1 MFIILNISIK
11 SVFYRSLS
19 PLVVFLLWYIA
30 KYINKKDEQNRED
43 TNRQIQELKK
53 ENRENLKSIREE
65 SHEREIESRKR
76 EDRLQSII
84 AKNQE
89 VISDLAT
96 KFDVIKDVKNK
107 VEEIEEQVC
116 KISEKMDK

>member
-1 MFIILNISIK
+1 MSLDSMSGFITTIGFPS
-11 SVFYRSLS
+11 SL
-19 PLVVFLLWYIA
+19 VIFLLCYIG
-30 KYINKKDEQNRED
+30 KYINRKDEQNRED
-43 TNRQIQELKK
+43 TNRQIQELKA
-53 ENRENLKSIREE
+53 ENKENLKSLREE

-76 EDRLQSII
+76 EDKLQSII

-96 KFDVIKDVKNK
+96 KFDVIKEVKNK

-116 KISEKMDK
+116 NISEKMGK

>member
-1 MFIILNISIK
+1 MNLDSMGSFITAIGFPS
-11 SVFYRSLS
+11 S
-19 PLVVFLLWYIA
+19 LVVFLLWYIA

-76 EDRLQSII
+76 EDKLQSII

>member
-1 MFIILNISIK
+1 MSLDSMGSFITAIGFPS
-11 SVFYRSLS
+11 S
-19 PLVVFLLWYIA
+19 LVVSLLRYIA

-96 KFDVIKDVKNK
+96 KFDVIKDVKDK